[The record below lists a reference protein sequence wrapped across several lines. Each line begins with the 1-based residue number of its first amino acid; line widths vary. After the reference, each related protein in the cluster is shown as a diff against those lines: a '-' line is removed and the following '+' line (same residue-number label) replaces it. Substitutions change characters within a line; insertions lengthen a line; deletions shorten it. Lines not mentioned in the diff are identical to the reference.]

1 MTYLLLALS
10 YLLGAIPTSY
20 WVGKAFH
27 GLDLRQHGSGNL
39 GATNAFRVLGWRSAA
54 PVMAVDILKG
64 FVPVWFFPGPAGAS
78 FAWTLA
84 FGAAAIVG
92 HMFSVWVG
100 FKGGKGMATSAGVF
114 LALAPWACLGALGIW
129 ILVTF
134 STRIV
139 SLASIAA
146 AAALPILVALLPH
159 RGGRS
164 LVLFTAAL
172 AAFVIWAHR
181 TNVRRL
187 LKGEEH
193 RFGRPRRERADA

>member
-10 YLLGAIPTSY
+10 YMLGAIPTSY
-20 WVGKAFH
+20 WVGKTFH
-27 GLDLRQHGSGNL
+27 GIDLRQHGSGNL
-39 GATNAFRVLGWRSAA
+39 GATNAFRVMGWRSAV
-54 PVMAVDILKG
+54 PVVAVDIVKG

-100 FKGGKGMATSAGVF
+100 FKGGKGMATSAGVYF
-114 LALAPWACLGALGIW
+114 ALAPWAGLGALGVW
-129 ILVTF
+129 LLLTF

-139 SLASIAA
+139 SLASIGAA
-146 AAALPILVALLPH
+146 LALPILVALLPH
-159 RGGRS
+159 RGGWG
-164 LVLFTAAL
+164 LVLFTVAL
-172 AAFVIWAHR
+172 SAFVIWAHR
-181 TNVRRL
+181 TNVQRL

-193 RFGRPRRERADA
+193 RFGRPRKERADA